1 MWHNKMLPWCG
12 HVAGDS
18 GKGVLISSLP
28 LSCGK
33 TTLVP
38 VLQIDVP
45 EPVTEKGGESQPHTW
60 RVSAILRTC
69 QEDLPVVVGHGAVHS
84 SPKAGKRM
92 LMGLARNLKKV
103 DKNIRTFVG
112 SQRPAEL

>member
-1 MWHNKMLPWCG
+1 M
-12 HVAGDS
+12 
-18 GKGVLISSLP
+18 
-28 LSCGK
+28 
-33 TTLVP
+33 
-38 VLQIDVP
+38 
-45 EPVTEKGGESQPHTW
+45 
-60 RVSAILRTC
+60 RTC